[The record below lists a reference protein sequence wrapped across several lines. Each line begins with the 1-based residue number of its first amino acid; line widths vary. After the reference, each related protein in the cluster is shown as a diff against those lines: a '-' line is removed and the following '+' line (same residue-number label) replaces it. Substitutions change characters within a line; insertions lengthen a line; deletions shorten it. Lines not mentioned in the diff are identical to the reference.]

1 MRITVPQSHGALA
14 EKKTYKYD
22 INNVRAE
29 GRKGTH
35 GSSAHICALESPS
48 ELEREKDSER
58 ETDRFSV

>member
-35 GSSAHICALESPS
+35 GRSAHICALESPS